1 MIHICEPRFIPFHE
15 NKQET
20 FWSGYCPMCKNS
32 ADWDINVKT
41 EAEARIMWA
50 RTFKKQASND
60 DK

>member
-1 MIHICEPRFIPFHE
+1 
-15 NKQET
+15 
-20 FWSGYCPMCKNS
+20 MCKNS

-60 DK
+60 DQ